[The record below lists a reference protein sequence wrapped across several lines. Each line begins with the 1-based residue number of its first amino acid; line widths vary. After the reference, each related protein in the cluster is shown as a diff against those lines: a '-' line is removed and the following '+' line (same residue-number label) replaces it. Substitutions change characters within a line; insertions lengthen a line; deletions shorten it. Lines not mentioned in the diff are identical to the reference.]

1 MLKKIVELCYRLV
14 LIYFSHFPFQF
25 AILFLSARG
34 LALVA
39 LLQFLVSIGMCEL
52 QMCHKMRWLHLRYNI
67 IPLSF
72 MFKF

>member
-39 LLQFLVSIGMCEL
+39 LLQFLVRIANVPQNAMATFE
-52 QMCHKMRWLHLRYNI
+52 I
-67 IPLSF
+67 
-72 MFKF
+72 